1 MRRHRRK
8 RMLVYA
14 LMIPSTIILV
24 LPIVWM
30 LILSLRPTSVILNGV
45 ESVTSREF
53 VIDNYVEI
61 FTKYNVL
68 RYFANSVIVTLI
80 PAGLS
85 VLIALLGAYSLV
97 RFRFRGQRLCY
108 LLPLFAQI
116 VPAMQVI
123 IPFYV
128 FMLMLGIV
136 NTYLA
141 VSLAHI
147 FLVLPFAVWM
157 MAGYLSS
164 IPQEMEEAAMVDG
177 CSRIGAI
184 LRVVIPVALPGI
196 AATFLVAFLS
206 SWAEFLFGFILTS
219 TDAMRLL
226 SVAVYLFMP
235 GGMGPSSWGVLFAMA
250 VIFMAPTII
259 VFLALQTFFREGLSL
274 GATAGR

>member
-14 LMIPSTIILV
+14 LMIPSTINLV

>member
-53 VIDNYVEI
+53 VLDNYVEI